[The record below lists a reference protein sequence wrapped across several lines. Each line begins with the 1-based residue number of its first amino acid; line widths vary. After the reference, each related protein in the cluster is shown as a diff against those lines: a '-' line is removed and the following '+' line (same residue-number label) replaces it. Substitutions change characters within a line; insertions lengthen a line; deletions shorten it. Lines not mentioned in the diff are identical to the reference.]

1 MLPSSFGS
9 CTFLLLKLPLPHLFT
24 LPTLLYSSVLVTT
37 ALDLSQI
44 FELTSNNDQGQN
56 TATMSLTSFSPLSA
70 LAIAPLVSS
79 TCTLWY
85 AFDQHH
91 FLSILTTHPDDKF
104 EDVIPDYFRRF
115 FAAGLP
121 RVLGLLGT
129 TCLSV
134 AGNYVYR
141 YDSLLVNRSLK
152 WYLAGAA
159 LAVSH
164 LSFTPLVLPHIQ
176 RLQRRGWPFRIATY
190 VLSEWLY
197 WHNFRTYTVDLA
209 AWLCFAVAVGLNVA
223 A

>member
-1 MLPSSFGS
+1 MSPS
-9 CTFLLLKLPLPHLFT
+9 TFEPLAT
-24 LPTLLYSSVLVTT
+24 LT
-37 ALDLSQI
+37 
-44 FELTSNNDQGQN
+44 
-56 TATMSLTSFSPLSA
+56 
-70 LAIAPLVSS
+70 IAPLVSS

-91 FLSILTTHPDDKF
+91 FLAIFATDKF
-104 EDVIPDYFRRF
+104 EKVIPDYFTRF

-134 AGNYVYR
+134 IGNYLYR
-141 YDSLLVNRSLK
+141 YDSLVANQSLR

-164 LSFTPLVLPHIQ
+164 LTFVPLVLPQ
-176 RLQRRGWPFRIATY
+176 VKELQGKSERCHRPRQ

-197 WHNFRTYTVDLA
+197 WHDVRTYTVDLA
-209 AWLCFAVAVGLNVA
+209 AWACFAIAVGLNVA